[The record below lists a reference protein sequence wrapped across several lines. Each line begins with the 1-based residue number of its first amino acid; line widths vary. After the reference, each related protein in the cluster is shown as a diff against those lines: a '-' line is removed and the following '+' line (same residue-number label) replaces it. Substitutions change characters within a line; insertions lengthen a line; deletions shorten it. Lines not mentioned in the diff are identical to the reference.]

1 MSIFSND
8 MILARANQK
17 QNGSANLMHFKWN
30 EPALTTTLDS
40 TDTKK
45 DSPSKKKSSIDV
57 SAIIEKIQS
66 YKNNYSPTVQLNQSI
81 GDN

>member
-1 MSIFSND
+1 
-8 MILARANQK
+8 MILARAYQK
-17 QNGSANLMHFKWN
+17 QTGSANLMHFKWN
-30 EPALTTTLDS
+30 EPALTTKLDS

-45 DSPSKKKSSIDV
+45 DAPSINKSCIDV
-57 SAIIEKIQS
+57 SGIIEKIQS